1 MLENLGWKISSFL
14 DDAAFNVSSFF
25 EDTVEMVKDF
35 GNLVDEIKEDTRE
48 FKQELRCDLIDI
60 GNSIIP
66 ELGSAAATAADIAK
80 LVKIIR
86 L

>member
-1 MLENLGWKISSFL
+1 MLENLGWKISSFW

-35 GNLVDEIKEDTRE
+35 GNLVDEINEDTKE
-48 FKQELRCDLIDI
+48 FKQELRRDLIDI

-80 LVKIIR
+80 LVKITR